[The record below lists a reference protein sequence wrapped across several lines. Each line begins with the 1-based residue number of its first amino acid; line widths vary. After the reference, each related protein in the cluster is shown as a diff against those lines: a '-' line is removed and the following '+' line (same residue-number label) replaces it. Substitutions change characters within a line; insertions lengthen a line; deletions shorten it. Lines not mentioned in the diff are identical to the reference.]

1 MLSNE
6 VFSTNCPYLDSTG
19 CMLGNLNR
27 TPAGGVRTGGDNNNP
42 TALIESKIWMRYSA
56 RAGCR
61 STFPCKGFPRQ
72 GAQDFFQKNLDHI
85 TKKKLSA
92 SNGAGRHRSFP
103 EILSKE
109 HGQTW
114 PFWTG
119 RNSKTIYNDH
129 EHLAKSKSF
138 SPKKW
143 SYWTSWHQIAW
154 PFPPGPT
161 FGPISKPMDL
171 YEVVF

>member
-1 MLSNE
+1 
-6 VFSTNCPYLDSTG
+6 
-19 CMLGNLNR
+19 MLGNLNR
-27 TPAGGVRTGGDNNNP
+27 TPAGGVRTGADNNNP

-138 SPKKW
+138 SPKQMQVLLNKLAPDCLTFSPRPHFWPNLKTDGSLW
-143 SYWTSWHQIAW
+143 SRCFSCIFLLFQAN
-154 PFPPGPT
+154 F
-161 FGPISKPMDL
+161 
-171 YEVVF
+171 